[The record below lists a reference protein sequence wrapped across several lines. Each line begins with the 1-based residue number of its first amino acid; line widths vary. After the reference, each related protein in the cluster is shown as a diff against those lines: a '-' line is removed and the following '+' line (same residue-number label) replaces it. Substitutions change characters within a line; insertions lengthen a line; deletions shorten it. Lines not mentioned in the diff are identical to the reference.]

1 MVRRRASGAQTVRLT
16 VAIGESLTK
25 VGDLVYEA
33 QGDRQHSVFS
43 YDPEWL
49 RHESAFPLSPH
60 LPLSNSPEFSSGSL
74 TSSPLSGPIQDS
86 APDSWGRAVIDA
98 AKGAD
103 NELDYLLAVSDGL
116 RLGALRYVDGNGCPL
131 SPDSPNGVPRLRNLR
146 DLAAATRSFEN
157 EPDSF
162 ARLRADFLSAAG
174 SLGGARPKLVVMD
187 DNGILWVAKLPSE
200 RDTRDVAS
208 AEVMALEL
216 ARLGGLNAAKAKLHR
231 GREKHPVA
239 LIQRFDR
246 NGNRRVPYI
255 SARTLLGMEG
265 TEPGDYASIAEM
277 MRQHSANPSADM
289 AELHSRLLF
298 TVLVRNTD
306 DHLLNHGFLHVRKGK
321 WMMSPAFDINPQPR
335 RAHSS
340 LKTAISEEHGNE
352 PSIENAISAAPF
364 FGMTEGEAAVRA
376 KNLAQTISTEW
387 RKVGRHLGMSS
398 RELDVYSPAFA
409 HDQMKFALAF

>member
-1 MVRRRASGAQTVRLT
+1 MVKRRAADARTVRLT

-60 LPLSNSPEFSSGSL
+60 LPLSNAPEFSAGSP
-74 TSSPLSGPIQDS
+74 TSSPLPGPVQDS
-86 APDSWGRAVIDA
+86 MPDSWGRAVINA
-98 AKGAD
+98 ATGAD

-116 RLGALRYVDGNGCPL
+116 RLGALRYVDGTGCPL
-131 SPDSPNGVPRLRNLR
+131 SPDSPDGMPRLRNLR
-146 DLAAATRSFEN
+146 DLAAAARSFEN
-157 EPDSF
+157 EPNSF
-162 ARLRADFLSAAG
+162 ARLRDDFLNAAG

-187 DNGILWVAKLPSE
+187 DDGILWLAKLPSE
-200 RDTRDVAS
+200 RDTRDVVS
-208 AEVMALEL
+208 AEVMTLEL
-216 ARLGGLNAAKAKLHR
+216 ARLCGLNAAKAKIHR
-231 GREKHPVA
+231 GSAKYPVA
-239 LIQRFDR
+239 LIKRFDR
-246 NGNRRVPYI
+246 NGNRRIPYV

-277 MRQHSANPSADM
+277 MRQHSADPSADM

-306 DHLLNHGFLHVRKGK
+306 DHLLNHGLLHVGRGK

-340 LKTAISEEHGNE
+340 LKTAISDEHGNE
-352 PSIENAISAAPF
+352 PSIGNAISAAPF
-364 FGMTEGEAAVRA
+364 FGLTEDEAAIRA
-376 KNLAQTISTEW
+376 RNLAQTISTEW
-387 RKVGRHLGMSS
+387 RNVGRGLGMSS
-398 RELDVYSPAFA
+398 RGLDAYSPAFV
-409 HDQMKFALAF
+409 HKQMQLALAL